1 MTVVLGILTFL
12 LILGALVLVHETG
25 HYSFAKL
32 FGVRVDEFGVG
43 FPPRVKSWERG
54 GTLYSLNAIP
64 LGGFVKMAGE
74 NGEDH
79 EPGSFG
85 AKAPW
90 KRFIILIAGAS
101 MNIMLAF
108 AIFFGL
114 YMHGAPRETTMIT
127 RVVAG
132 TPAASAH
139 LRVHDQIVAV
149 DGRKVRF
156 FDDLATRTATRLG
169 HRVDIT
175 ILRGQKQFST
185 SVLLRMQPPKGQ
197 GPMGIVLG
205 QTRMVS
211 YGLSE
216 SARLAGQQ
224 IVSTVTAVPQIVTQ
238 RLAQQGSRG
247 NGNLVG
253 PVGIAHITTSVVQ
266 HKDNQRLESLL
277 GLMALLSANLG
288 VLNLLPFPA
297 LDGGRIVFVL
307 ISGIRRRNLDPEVE
321 GMIHAVGMAVLLTL
335 VVVVSYHDIARWIS
349 GASV

>member
-32 FGVRVDEFGVG
+32 FGVRVDEFGIG
-43 FPPRVKSWERG
+43 FPPRVKSWVRG
-54 GTLYSLNAIP
+54 GTLYSLNTIP

-90 KRFIILIAGAS
+90 KRFVILIAGAT
-101 MNIMLAF
+101 MNILLAF
-108 AIFFGL
+108 VIFFGL
-114 YMHGAPRETTMIT
+114 YMHGAPRETTVIT
-127 RVVAG
+127 KVVAG

-149 DGRKVRF
+149 DGRKVPY
-156 FDDLATRTATRLG
+156 FDDLAAGTISRLG

-175 ILRGQKQFST
+175 ILRGQRLLNT
-185 SVLLRMQPPKGQ
+185 SVLLRLQPPKGQ

-205 QTRMVS
+205 QTRTVS

-224 IVSTVTAVPQIVTQ
+224 IISTVTAVPQIVTQ
-238 RLAQQGSRG
+238 RLAHQGSHG

-266 HKDNQRLESLL
+266 HQDNQRLESLL

-307 ISGIRRRNLDPEVE
+307 LSGIRRRNLDPEVE